1 MAALLD
7 DDLATVDDVGPV
19 VTTTVCPPTV
29 TTAAGDDDDE
39 VDEVEEADGEAA
51 AFTVPTPVRYTEK
64 KFTPPPADRLEGSPY
79 NQGGSEPTRFRWV
92 SYAGCV
98 ALGDVD

>member
-29 TTAAGDDDDE
+29 TTAAGDDDE

-64 KFTPPPADRLEGSPY
+64 KVTPPPADRLEGSPY

-98 ALGDVD
+98 TLGDVD